1 MHEWLVDCGLTPHVM
16 ADAGI
21 DGLVVPDSAI
31 QDGRVVL
38 NISLTAVRDLLIDAD
53 GLSFVARFGGV
64 SQAVMVPMAAV
75 TGIYARENGHGMLF
89 PDEDAPADAPADA
102 DGLSDGLSN
111 GLSDDGADSGND
123 QTPQRP
129 NLRVIK

>member
-1 MHEWLVDCGLTPHVM
+1 MHEWLIDCGFTPHVM

-21 DGLVVPDSAI
+21 EGLVVPESAI

-38 NISLTAVRDLLIDAD
+38 NISPSAVRDLFIDAD
-53 GLSFVARFGGV
+53 GLSFVARFSGV

-89 PDEDAPADAPADA
+89 PDEEAFTEGDASDAAGDK
-102 DGLSDGLSN
+102 D
-111 GLSDDGADSGND
+111 DDGSEAAS
-123 QTPQRP
+123 QRP
-129 NLRVIK
+129 TLRVIK

>member
-1 MHEWLVDCGLTPHVM
+1 MQEWLVDCGFTPHVM

-21 DGLVVPDSAI
+21 DGLVVPESAI

-38 NISLTAVRDLLIDAD
+38 NISPTAVRDLFIDAD
-53 GLSFVARFGGV
+53 GLSFVARFSGV

-89 PDEDAPADAPADA
+89 PDEDALTEGEAADVGTGA
-102 DGLSDGLSN
+102 GG
-111 GLSDDGADSGND
+111 DDGDTVS
-123 QTPQRP
+123 PQRP
-129 NLRVIK
+129 TLRVIK

>member
-21 DGLVVPDSAI
+21 DGLLVPESAI

-38 NISLTAVRDLLIDAD
+38 NISPAAVRDLFIDAD
-53 GLSFVARFGGV
+53 GLSFVARFSGV

-89 PDEDAPADAPADA
+89 PDEEALTE
-102 DGLSDGLSN
+102 GG
-111 GLSDDGADSGND
+111 GAGEGEAAAEEDSAAV
-123 QTPQRP
+123 PQRP
-129 NLRVIK
+129 TLRVIK

>member
-38 NISLTAVRDLLIDAD
+38 NISLTAVRDLFIDAD

-89 PDEDAPADAPADA
+89 PDEDAPTDG
-102 DGLSDGLSN
+102 DGLSDGLS
-111 GLSDDGADSGND
+111 DDAADSGND